1 MVYIIYA
8 QCIHCQLAKNEKDEH
23 LHYLVDLDLTFLP
36 PLPEQEEDN
45 IDVGQDDFFKLE
57 LYIFIP
63 LSCNIFILYVSIII
77 IKNVRVR
84 SV

>member
-1 MVYIIYA
+1 MYIIYA
-8 QCIHCQLAKNEKDEH
+8 QCIYCQLAKNEKDDH
-23 LHYLVDLDLTFLP
+23 LHYLVDLDSTFLP

-57 LYIFIP
+57 LNIFIP
-63 LSCNIFILYVSIII
+63 LRCNIFILHVSIII

>member
-1 MVYIIYA
+1 M
-8 QCIHCQLAKNEKDEH
+8 
-23 LHYLVDLDLTFLP
+23 DLDLKLLP

-57 LYIFIP
+57 LNIVIP
-63 LSCNIFILYVSIII
+63 LRCNIFILNVSIII
-77 IKNVRVR
+77 IKNLRIW

>member
-57 LYIFIP
+57 LNIFIP
-63 LSCNIFILYVSIII
+63 RNIIILHVSIGI
-77 IKNVRVR
+77 IKKLRVR